1 MTEEQ
6 DRPIAGLRALL
17 GDLVE
22 EPERA
27 DSECATVRGKLDLY
41 VSDELDGLDVR
52 ARHPTLWNH
61 LQTCA
66 ACRLEHDSLLDLLAA
81 EARGELTPLPAR
93 PPAVL
98 APVEPPWRAV
108 IVPSDKPRPELL
120 FVFAPAYLRQS
131 LRPIT
136 TAAGLRVAEQRP
148 SWDTLL
154 VSYLG
159 DTPAGEVM
167 VQVYARP
174 DASDPAMCL
183 LTVVAVAEPM
193 PHAVSLEWGGQTLE
207 ATLGP
212 DGDGQLGPVPLA
224 ALDESGLT
232 EDSFALH
239 LLT

>member
-1 MTEEQ
+1 MTEGP
-6 DRPIAGLRALL
+6 DRPMAGLRALL

-22 EPERA
+22 EGERA
-27 DSECATVRGKLDLY
+27 DSECITVRGKLDLY
-41 VSDELDGLDVR
+41 VSDELDGLEVR
-52 ARHPTLWNH
+52 ARHPTLWKH

-98 APVEPPWRAV
+98 AAAELPWRVVVNPA
-108 IVPSDKPRPELL
+108 DRPRPELL
-120 FVFAPAYLRQS
+120 FIFAPEYLRRS
-131 LRPIT
+131 LRPVA
-136 TAAGLRVAEQRP
+136 TAAGLRIADQHP
-148 SWDTLL
+148 TWDTLL

-159 DTPAGEVM
+159 DTPAGEAM
-167 VQVYARP
+167 VQVYARA
-174 DASDPAMCL
+174 DASDPASCL

-193 PHAVSLEWGGQTLE
+193 PRAVSLNWGGQTLE
-207 ATLGP
+207 TTLGP

-224 ALDESGLT
+224 ALDEDGLA
-232 EDSFALH
+232 EGSFALR